1 MKLDG
6 AFSVS
11 APRAQVWAAIRD
23 PGLMARCVP
32 GCELAEQIDETR
44 YKAVVAVKFG
54 PISARFNLVVEIEE
68 EIEPAFVRSRARGE
82 EGTRASVVSSE
93 NLLTLSEAGPEQTDV
108 AWSTDVMISGRL
120 GRYGLGL
127 MRKKVESL
135 SAEFVQNF
143 AARLAPGGTVRG
155 A

>member
-6 AFSVS
+6 AFTVPV
-11 APRAQVWAAIRD
+11 PRATVWDAIRD

-32 GCELAEQIDETR
+32 GCVLAEQIDETR
-44 YKAVVAVKFG
+44 YRAIVAVKFG
-54 PISARFNLVVEIEE
+54 PIAARFNLVIEIEDQSE
-68 EIEPAFVRSRARGE
+68 LEFMRARARGE

-93 NLLTLSEAGPEQTDV
+93 SLLTLTETGPDLTDV
-108 AWSTDVMISGRL
+108 TWSADVQISGRL

-127 MRKKVESL
+127 MCKKVESL
-135 SAEFVQNF
+135 SAELVENF
-143 AARLAPGGTVRG
+143 AAWLEPGAAREG

>member
-6 AFSVS
+6 SFSVP
-11 APRAQVWAAIRD
+11 APRATVWDAIRD

-32 GCELAEQIDETR
+32 GCEMAEQIDETR
-44 YKAVVAVKFG
+44 YRAVVAVKFG
-54 PISARFNLVVEIEE
+54 PISARFNLVIEIEE
-68 EIEPAFVRSRARGE
+68 QVEPAFVRSRARGE
-82 EGTRASVVSSE
+82 EGTRASVMSSE
-93 NLLTLSEAGPEQTDV
+93 NVLTLTEAGPDSTDV
-108 AWSTDVMISGRL
+108 AWSTDVMLSGRL

-143 AARLAPGGTVRG
+143 AARLEPGAAPEGV
-155 A
+155 